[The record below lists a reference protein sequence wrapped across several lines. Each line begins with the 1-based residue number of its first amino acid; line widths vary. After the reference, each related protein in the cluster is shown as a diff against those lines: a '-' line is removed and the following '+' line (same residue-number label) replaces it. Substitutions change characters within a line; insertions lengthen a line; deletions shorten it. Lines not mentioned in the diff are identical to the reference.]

1 MKFKAMSLM
10 QIVRHI
16 VQVLAFIFFPQL
28 FITVLSSLGDLV
40 TAVIQG
46 SFSLEAMS
54 SQLITV
60 GAVLLITAVWGRF
73 FCGFLCSF
81 GTLQEL
87 LFFAAKKIFPRK
99 LSVSPRTDRVLKY
112 LKYVVFAGIAAA
124 LWVMEL
130 PIDASLSPW
139 GVFGMLISGNSS
151 VMAAAVPTI
160 GFLLL
165 VVIFVASLLVERFFC
180 RYLCPL
186 GAVFTLISGKRCY
199 QIRRNDSTCTNCGLC
214 ERRCSMGIDVAKKE
228 KVSSGECIA
237 CMQCVDVCA
246 RKSLSVNPAPAL
258 AGTAAAAAM
267 CGLIQIGKLTV
278 PVTMA
283 HAAEYTAQSTE
294 TAGPYQDGVYTGSG
308 TGFRGNT
315 NVQVTVEN
323 GYITDI
329 TVVSYEDDA
338 EFFQKAQASIIS
350 QILSGQTLDVSNVSG
365 ATFSA
370 NGIIQAVSNALGTQN
385 GLLSGE
391 PQSESNA
398 ADSTQQEAAISEAQ
412 STAPAESTDTAQ
424 SSTSLDLSAI
434 SDGTYQGEGTGF
446 RGTTSVSVTV
456 ENGAIVDITVESY
469 EDDQEFFVR
478 AESSVISEILS
489 AQSLDVQTVSGATF
503 SSNGIIEAVANA
515 LNVTFE
521 NPNGDAPAH
530 GGHGGNRM
538 GEDGAFAEREQFG
551 KRRH

>member
-1 MKFKAMSLM
+1 MYHEARKSAAFEGGCSALHSLWEGTAK
-10 QIVRHI
+10 
-16 VQVLAFIFFPQL
+16 VLQNSVLLFFETAANFYFIFFPQL

-99 LSVSPRTDRVLKY
+99 LSVSPRTDCVLKY
-112 LKYVVFAGIAAA
+112 LKYVVFAGIA
-124 LWVMEL
+124 
-130 PIDASLSPW
+130 
-139 GVFGMLISGNSS
+139 
-151 VMAAAVPTI
+151 
-160 GFLLL
+160 
-165 VVIFVASLLVERFFC
+165 
-180 RYLCPL
+180 
-186 GAVFTLISGKRCY
+186 
-199 QIRRNDSTCTNCGLC
+199 
-214 ERRCSMGIDVAKKE
+214 
-228 KVSSGECIA
+228 
-237 CMQCVDVCA
+237 
-246 RKSLSVNPAPAL
+246 
-258 AGTAAAAAM
+258 
-267 CGLIQIGKLTV
+267 
-278 PVTMA
+278 
-283 HAAEYTAQSTE
+283 
-294 TAGPYQDGVYTGSG
+294 
-308 TGFRGNT
+308 
-315 NVQVTVEN
+315 
-323 GYITDI
+323 
-329 TVVSYEDDA
+329 
-338 EFFQKAQASIIS
+338 
-350 QILSGQTLDVSNVSG
+350 
-365 ATFSA
+365 
-370 NGIIQAVSNALGTQN
+370 
-385 GLLSGE
+385 
-391 PQSESNA
+391 
-398 ADSTQQEAAISEAQ
+398 
-412 STAPAESTDTAQ
+412 
-424 SSTSLDLSAI
+424 AI